1 MQNTKLPKSLVAA
14 FINNKQYHQFINS
27 SDNEREYMRLLQK

>member
-1 MQNTKLPKSLVAA
+1 MQNLKVTKNLVTA

-27 SDNEREYMRLLQK
+27 ADNEKEYMRSL